1 MRSLTLACDGR
12 VSPAQLLQV
21 MDLCVQLGAN
31 KVKFLGARIS
41 AKLCARVLRFVL
53 PGGPALWREV
63 LAQTRE
69 EERVYFL

>member
-1 MRSLTLACDGR
+1 MRSLTLACGGR
-12 VSPAQLLQV
+12 VPPAELLRV
-21 MDLCVQLGAN
+21 MDFCVQLGAN
-31 KVKFLGARIS
+31 KVKFLGGGLS

-53 PGGPALWREV
+53 PGGPALWRQV